1 MVAASQS
8 WASKIFWIR
17 FQAWGELPFPPLYFV
32 LALYFPSRRRLVRD
46 RPTAVK
52 TIALVFL
59 PFLMTVPLVAFTDVV
74 YPSYTAVSGPYGII
88 AQPSAFFWLMTFL
101 GYGLALAS
109 SLLFLQAYRTDR
121 SGVARAG
128 LLPAA
133 LAPLV
138 LLVGNIS
145 SLLLAHLGRSSIIST
160 PHFSFLFIV
169 VLGYGVLRYGLFID
183 PTFILRRTAYHF
195 AGLASMLAA
204 FGGIFVFMRHVIYGR
219 YSLGYFMA
227 LGVVMVIG
235 MLYFPVLDKAVSRR
249 IARSVKTK
257 R

>member
-160 PHFSFLFIV
+160 PASQ
-169 VLGYGVLRYGLFID
+169 ID
-183 PTFILRRTAYHF
+183 RTPPSGA
-195 AGLASMLAA
+195 
-204 FGGIFVFMRHVIYGR
+204 
-219 YSLGYFMA
+219 
-227 LGVVMVIG
+227 
-235 MLYFPVLDKAVSRR
+235 
-249 IARSVKTK
+249 KTV
-257 R
+257 